1 MIYTIGH
8 SNVEITKFIG
18 LLNAHEI
25 NVLVDVR
32 SHPYSRFLPHF
43 SKDMLKKSLNSN
55 QIKYLFLGK
64 ELGARSEN
72 PNCYI
77 NGKVQYNLLAQEPLF
92 LEGINRL
99 MSGMQ
104 KFRIAMMCAEKDP
117 IECHRALLVS
127 RQLHNSGIPV
137 NHILSDGSLESHES
151 LERRLI
157 KICLGEFFVNSDE
170 YIPQAYE
177 MQSEKVAYQD
187 KEFEMAEKIIAI

>member
-18 LLNAHEI
+18 LLKAHEI

-43 SKDMLKKSLNSN
+43 SKDMLKKSLSSN

-99 MSGMQ
+99 KSGMQ

-127 RQLHNSGIPV
+127 RQLHNSGILV
-137 NHILSDGSLESHES
+137 NHILSDGSLESHEN

-177 MQSEKVAYQD
+177 MQSERVAYQD